1 MAYDLLSF
9 NMIREILRMKVA
21 LTVWENRISP
31 LFDCART
38 LLIVDI
44 TDETAAGRYFEPFH
58 YESPS
63 SRAAQLS
70 DLKVQVLICGAVSD
84 LFANMIEAYGIR
96 MISFV
101 AGAVDEVI
109 DAYLT
114 GAISSSKFQM
124 PGCGTGRDNEY
135 RKEN

>member
-1 MAYDLLSF
+1 MVKGD
-9 NMIREILRMKVA
+9 IGMKVA

-38 LLIVDI
+38 LLVVDV
-44 TDETAAGRYFEPFH
+44 TDQTVTDRYFEPFH
-58 YESPS
+58 CESPS
-63 SRAAQLS
+63 SRATKLS
-70 DLKVQVLICGAVSD
+70 DLNVKVLICGAVSD
-84 LFANMIEAYGIR
+84 LFANMIETNGIR
-96 MISFV
+96 IIPFV

-114 GAISSSKFQM
+114 GTISSSKFQM
-124 PGCGTGRDNEY
+124 PGCGTERDHGY